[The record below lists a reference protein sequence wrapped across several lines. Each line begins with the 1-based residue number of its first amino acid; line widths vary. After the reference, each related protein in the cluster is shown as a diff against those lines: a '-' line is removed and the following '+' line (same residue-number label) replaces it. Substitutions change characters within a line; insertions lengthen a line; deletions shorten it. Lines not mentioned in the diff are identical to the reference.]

1 VKGETTVESQ
11 TPPGSKPPA
20 PQQPADQP
28 WISPRLRDKLG
39 DADPGAPKEG
49 PPAWLGIVLVLLV
62 VGGGAGLFASMRSGA
77 ARQKV
82 EAERIAQQR
91 ATEAAAESTANAAR
105 IDSMRAAS
113 AARDSAAGNKP
124 GAATPPTA
132 TASATGSGTR
142 AASKPAAGGSR
153 PAASTPPAG
162 GGAAPAPAAPAEKG
176 PFGLDVGTYL
186 AQDRA
191 ASELE
196 RLSAATGLKG
206 KVVTKNE
213 DGGEVYHVVLGSF
226 PSRSAADKR
235 AETLVSRSL
244 VNQAQSVPL
253 SP

>member
-1 VKGETTVESQ
+1 MESQ

-20 PQQPADQP
+20 PQQPAEQP

-39 DADPGAPKEG
+39 DADPTVPKEG

-62 VGGGAGLFASMRSGA
+62 VGGGAGLFVSMRSGA

-91 ATEAAAESTANAAR
+91 AAEAAAESTANAAR
-105 IDSMRAAS
+105 IDSMRVAS
-113 AARDSAAGNKP
+113 AARDSAAGKKP
-124 GAATPPTA
+124 GATAATPPPAPSSGTS
-132 TASATGSGTR
+132 TASR
-142 AASKPAAGGSR
+142 PASGGSR
-153 PAASTPPAG
+153 AAASPPAG
-162 GGAAPAPAAPAEKG
+162 GAPAAPAAPAEKG
-176 PFGLDVGTYL
+176 PFGLDVGTFL
-186 AQDRA
+186 AQERA
-191 ASELE
+191 TSELE

-206 KVVTKNE
+206 KVVTRNE

-235 AETLVSRSL
+235 AETLVSRAL

-253 SP
+253 AP